1 MYTVCIHVCNQ
12 AIIIQVHEFY
22 VIHYYNTM
30 LFKNVHGNLSY
41 TSFSL
46 LYDIARL
53 AYHVRTD
60 IVLKKPIELYSSN

>member
-1 MYTVCIHVCNQ
+1 VQ
-12 AIIIQVHEFY
+12 SIIIQVHEFY
-22 VIHYYNTM
+22 VINYYNTM

-41 TSFSL
+41 ISFSF

-60 IVLKKPIELYSSN
+60 IVLKKNHRVVQ